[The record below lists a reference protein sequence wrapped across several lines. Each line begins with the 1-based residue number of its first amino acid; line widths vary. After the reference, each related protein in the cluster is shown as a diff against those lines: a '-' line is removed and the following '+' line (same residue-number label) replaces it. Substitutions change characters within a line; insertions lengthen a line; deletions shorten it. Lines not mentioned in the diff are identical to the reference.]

1 MPGSQFGENQTRS
14 KSKSPS
20 FAEPKNQILINNHNE
35 ENEGNNVT
43 TTESPAAEGQNS
55 SRFLISVSGVK
66 YPAYLF
72 KTCHEIEIPV
82 RAHQAFV
89 NASVLYLGDLIK
101 IPFKE
106 WISIPNLGRK
116 SLEIVELNLMKLGLR
131 FDMKIEPW
139 PPSDLLDLRKEYET
153 MLAQSQSASSDW
165 IEEKAN

>member
-1 MPGSQFGENQTRS
+1 M
-14 KSKSPS
+14 
-20 FAEPKNQILINNHNE
+20 
-35 ENEGNNVT
+35 
-43 TTESPAAEGQNS
+43 
-55 SRFLISVSGVK
+55 
-66 YPAYLF
+66 
-72 KTCHEIEIPV
+72 
-82 RAHQAFV
+82 

-116 SLEIVELNLMKLGLR
+116 SLEIVELSLMKLGLR

-165 IEEKAN
+165 IEEKANGSQS